1 MGKFF
6 QYIILLSIII
16 SIGYGYFKI
25 STTYPQIIPVPF
37 TLPNIE
43 KSEIDNVQKATILLI
58 GDHSVEILKP
68 AMSRIFSQL
77 GSQFKNKIKVFDW
90 TRANEGIHRTLHK
103 VQSLEKLPPIIIYM
117 GGSSEFYE
125 KLFHQRDINQ
135 IKDNFNKF
143 RDPNVKSLLM
153 LSKFFGQLIY
163 SPLEMIKL
171 KKEPTPW
178 RSEVIKLAKGNGINA
193 QMIYEIHYLL
203 FSNLFKELVG
213 HIKFRA
219 SNLITLTVPVKVTTP
234 PAYVCENSTSESVI
248 DFQIS
253 LTKALEKNQTKKYYS
268 MAKNL
273 TFASVGNA
281 KSFYL
286 FGQFN
291 ENLGRTKNA
300 LFNYRLAHTFDCLQ
314 DRSNMIINKI
324 IKDSSIKY
332 GVNFFDFDELVHR
345 DFGLDFIFLDHFRPQ
360 EKYIIEMEKQLK
372 MKINTLLKY

>member
-58 GDHSVEILKP
+58 GDHSAEILKP

-178 RSEVIKLAKGNGINA
+178 RSEAIKLAKGNGINA

-219 SNLITLTVPVKVTTP
+219 SNLIPLTFSVNVTTP
-234 PAYVCENSTSESVI
+234 P
-248 DFQIS
+248 
-253 LTKALEKNQTKKYYS
+253 
-268 MAKNL
+268 
-273 TFASVGNA
+273 G
-281 KSFYL
+281 
-286 FGQFN
+286 
-291 ENLGRTKNA
+291 
-300 LFNYRLAHTFDCLQ
+300 
-314 DRSNMIINKI
+314 
-324 IKDSSIKY
+324 
-332 GVNFFDFDELVHR
+332 
-345 DFGLDFIFLDHFRPQ
+345 
-360 EKYIIEMEKQLK
+360 
-372 MKINTLLKY
+372 

>member
-1 MGKFF
+1 
-6 QYIILLSIII
+6 
-16 SIGYGYFKI
+16 
-25 STTYPQIIPVPF
+25 
-37 TLPNIE
+37 
-43 KSEIDNVQKATILLI
+43 
-58 GDHSVEILKP
+58 
-68 AMSRIFSQL
+68 
-77 GSQFKNKIKVFDW
+77 
-90 TRANEGIHRTLHK
+90 
-103 VQSLEKLPPIIIYM
+103 
-117 GGSSEFYE
+117 
-125 KLFHQRDINQ
+125 
-135 IKDNFNKF
+135 
-143 RDPNVKSLLM
+143 
-153 LSKFFGQLIY
+153 
-163 SPLEMIKL
+163 
-171 KKEPTPW
+171 
-178 RSEVIKLAKGNGINA
+178 
-193 QMIYEIHYLL
+193 
-203 FSNLFKELVG
+203 
-213 HIKFRA
+213 
-219 SNLITLTVPVKVTTP
+219 
-234 PAYVCENSTSESVI
+234 
-248 DFQIS
+248 
-253 LTKALEKNQTKKYYS
+253 

>member
-58 GDHSVEILKP
+58 GDHSAEILKP

-178 RSEVIKLAKGNGINA
+178 RSEAIKLAKGNGINA